1 MTLLIAIYIFI
12 IGLVLGSFF
21 NVVALRVPAK
31 QSVINPPSACP
42 KCGTKLTSRDLI
54 PVISYLFSR
63 GKCRH
68 CQTRVSVLYPIGELA
83 TGLLFLWVYVH
94 VGITGESLVALTLVS
109 LLVIITVSD
118 LSYMLIPNKILIV
131 FFPIF
136 IVLRF
141 IFPGDQAWWSYVL
154 GAVIGGGIIVLIAV
168 LSRGGMG
175 MGDAKLLV
183 VCGAVLGLP
192 HIMVAFVLACMIGS
206 LIGGLL
212 LLLKIT
218 KRKQPIPFG
227 PSLALGIMISYG
239 YGSDMIKAYLTLLG

>member
-1 MTLLIAIYIFI
+1 MTLLIASYIFI
-12 IGLVLGSFF
+12 LGLVLGSFF

-42 KCGTKLTSRDLI
+42 KCGTKLKAKDLI
-54 PVISYLFSR
+54 PVISYIFTR
-63 GKCRH
+63 GQCRY
-68 CQTRVSVLYPIGELA
+68 CGTKVSILYPLGELA

-94 VGITGESLVALTLVS
+94 FGITVESLIALTLVS

-154 GAVIGGGIIVLIAV
+154 GAVIGGGIIVLIAI

-175 MGDAKLLV
+175 MGDAKLLI
-183 VCGAVLGLP
+183 VCGAVLGLS

-227 PSLALGIMISYG
+227 PSLALGILISYG

>member
-12 IGLVLGSFF
+12 LGLVLGSFF

-42 KCGTKLTSRDLI
+42 KCGTKLKAKDLI
-54 PVISYLFSR
+54 PVISYIFTR
-63 GKCRH
+63 GQCRY
-68 CQTRVSVLYPIGELA
+68 CGTKVSILYPLGELA
-83 TGLLFLWVYVH
+83 TGLLFLWVYIH
-94 VGITGESLVALTLVS
+94 FGITVESLIALTLVS

-175 MGDAKLLV
+175 MGDAKLLI
-183 VCGAVLGLP
+183 VCGAVLGLS

-227 PSLALGIMISYG
+227 PSLALGILISYG
-239 YGSDMIKAYLTLLG
+239 YGSDMIKAYLKLLG

>member
-1 MTLLIAIYIFI
+1 MTLLIAMYIFI

-42 KCGTKLTSRDLI
+42 KCGTKLKSRDLF
-54 PVISYLFSR
+54 PVISYLFTR

-68 CQTRVSVLYPIGELA
+68 CHTRVSILYPLGELA

-94 VGITGESLVALTLVS
+94 FGITVESLIALTLVS
-109 LLVIITVSD
+109 LLVIITISD
-118 LSYMLIPNKILIV
+118 LTYMLIPNKILLV
-131 FFPIF
+131 LFPVLA
-136 IVLRF
+136 VLR
-141 IFPGDQAWWSYVL
+141 IVFPGDQAWWSYVL
-154 GAVIGGGIIVLIAV
+154 GAVIGGGVIVLIAV
-168 LSRGGMG
+168 ISRGGMG

-183 VCGAVLGLP
+183 VCGAVLGLS

-227 PSLALGIMISYG
+227 PSLALGILISYG

>member
-1 MTLLIAIYIFI
+1 MTLLITIYVFI
-12 IGLVLGSFF
+12 IGVVLGSFF

-42 KCGTKLTSRDLI
+42 KCGTRLKARDLI
-54 PVISYLFSR
+54 PVISYLFTR

-68 CQTRVSVLYPIGELA
+68 CQSKVSILYPLGELA
-83 TGLLFLWVYVH
+83 TGLLFVWVFVH
-94 VGITGESLVALTLVS
+94 FGITVESLIGLTLVS

-118 LSYMLIPNKILIV
+118 LSYMLIPNKILMV
-131 FFPIF
+131 FFPVF

-141 IFPGDQAWWSYVL
+141 IVPGDQAWWSYVL
-154 GAVIGGGIIVLIAV
+154 GAVIGGGVIVLIAV

-175 MGDAKLLV
+175 MGDAKLLI
-183 VCGAVLGLP
+183 VCGAVLGLS

-218 KRKQPIPFG
+218 TRKQPIPFG
-227 PSLALGIMISYG
+227 PSLALGILISYG

>member
-1 MTLLIAIYIFI
+1 MTLLIASYIFI
-12 IGLVLGSFF
+12 LGLVLGSFF

-42 KCGTKLTSRDLI
+42 KCGTKLKAKDLI
-54 PVISYLFSR
+54 PVISYIFTR
-63 GKCRH
+63 GQCRY
-68 CQTRVSVLYPIGELA
+68 CGTKVSILYPLGELA
-83 TGLLFLWVYVH
+83 TGLLFLWAYVH
-94 VGITGESLVALTLVS
+94 FGITVESLIALTLVS

-154 GAVIGGGIIVLIAV
+154 GAVIGGGIIVLIAI

-175 MGDAKLLV
+175 MGDAKLLT
-183 VCGAVLGLP
+183 VCGAVLGLS

-227 PSLALGIMISYG
+227 PSLALGILISYG